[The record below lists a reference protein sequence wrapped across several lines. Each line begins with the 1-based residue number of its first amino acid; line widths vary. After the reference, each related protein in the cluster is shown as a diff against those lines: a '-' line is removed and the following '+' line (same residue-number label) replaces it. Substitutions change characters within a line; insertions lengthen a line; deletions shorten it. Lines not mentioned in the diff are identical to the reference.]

1 MYRLAEEI
9 GMAYMCEI
17 GSGHRIY
24 LDNQGTQT
32 ILTSMMGN
40 LGQQQQSSSSMSTG
54 TWTMPPEVYNTP
66 HGCVV
71 KIFSAQGEHF
81 IQVQGSSM
89 SSMSGAPALGQ
100 AQQMQMS
107 PVGDVPGATAVPA
120 MEPIQPMTPMVPM
133 QPMTP
138 LQPMQPI
145 QPMKMGDMEM
155 GMNPMEMRMGNMRL
169 SMGSTTETSAKLVQR
184 FCSQCGA
191 HTEPEGRFCSSCG
204 HKLA

>member
-1 MYRLAEEI
+1 VYGLAEEI

-32 ILTSMMGN
+32 ILTSMMGS
-40 LGQQQQSSSSMSTG
+40 LGQQQQSSSSMGTG
-54 TWTMPPEVYNTP
+54 AWTMPPEVYNTP
-66 HGCVV
+66 YGCVV
-71 KIFSAQGEHF
+71 KISSAQGEHF
-81 IQVQGSSM
+81 IQVQGNSM
-89 SSMSGAPALGQ
+89 SSVSGTPALNQ

-107 PVGDVPGATAVPA
+107 PVGDIPGTAEIPA
-120 MEPIQPMTPMVPM
+120 MEPIQPMTPMVPI

-138 LQPMQPI
+138 LQPMQP
-145 QPMKMGDMEM
+145 MKMGDMEM
-155 GMNPMEMRMGNMRL
+155 NMNPMEMRMGNMRL
-169 SMGSTTETSAKLVQR
+169 SMGSKTEVTEASAKPVRR

-191 HTEPEGRFCSSCG
+191 PTEPEGHFCSSCG